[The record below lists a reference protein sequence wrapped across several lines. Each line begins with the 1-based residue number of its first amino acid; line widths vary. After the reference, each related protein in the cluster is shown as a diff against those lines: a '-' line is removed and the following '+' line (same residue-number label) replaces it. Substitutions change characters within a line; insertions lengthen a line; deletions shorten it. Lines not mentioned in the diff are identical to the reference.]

1 MTASTPGCSRGL
13 TGDVDNIAM
22 SSHPPTLTIARA
34 PFLENERLL
43 SDVADLA
50 SHSPTAPQRAIARD
64 LCWTLTPHA
73 DDENATTEADLDSAL
88 DDAAALPASTTWG
101 DLDSSIFSP
110 VVDSPEEI
118 ARLLLPGGM
127 AELPTNSDEYVVF
140 IPNTEMAIV
149 VPSDNAVAIS
159 RAAQMV
165 EFYSNPTTRISL
177 LPIVGSDGQ
186 WRSYQPSPD
195 HLAYDAYHRL
205 SVLDRA
211 EVANSQGEML
221 LHVAR
226 PELHVAPLL
235 TMQVGGSLQTV
246 CTWSAATEALLPQ
259 ADIVGLTDHH
269 GELLLLALWEA
280 VERVA
285 GHHLLATGH
294 KPHRWQTVGFPNERE
309 LDVLEMVRL
318 RIHY

>member
-1 MTASTPGCSRGL
+1 MP
-13 TGDVDNIAM
+13 
-22 SSHPPTLTIARA
+22 SHPPTVAIVRA
-34 PFLENERLL
+34 PFVENQHLL
-43 SDVADLA
+43 RDAAALA
-50 SHSPTAPQRAIARD
+50 IHSPAAPQRAIARD
-64 LCWTLTPHA
+64 LFWTLAPQT
-73 DDENATTEADLDSAL
+73 DDANVPTEGDLDSAL
-88 DDAAALPASTTWG
+88 DEATALPAVTSWG
-101 DLDSSIFSP
+101 NLDSSIFCP
-110 VVDSPEEI
+110 VVESPEEI

-127 AELPTNSDEYVVF
+127 AGLPTNSDEYVVF
-140 IPNTEMAIV
+140 VPNAEIALV
-149 VPSDNAVAIS
+149 VPSEDESAIC
-159 RAAQMV
+159 RAAEMV
-165 EFYSNPTTRISL
+165 EFFSNPTTQISL
-177 LPIVGSDGQ
+177 LPIVGANGRWQ
-186 WRSYQPSPD
+186 PYQPSPG
-195 HLAYDAYHRL
+195 HLAYDACNRL

-294 KPHRWQTVGFPNERE
+294 KPHRWQTIGFPNERE

>member
-1 MTASTPGCSRGL
+1 M
-13 TGDVDNIAM
+13 
-22 SSHPPTLTIARA
+22 
-34 PFLENERLL
+34 
-43 SDVADLA
+43 
-50 SHSPTAPQRAIARD
+50 
-64 LCWTLTPHA
+64 
-73 DDENATTEADLDSAL
+73 
-88 DDAAALPASTTWG
+88 
-101 DLDSSIFSP
+101 
-110 VVDSPEEI
+110 
-118 ARLLLPGGM
+118 
-127 AELPTNSDEYVVF
+127 
-140 IPNTEMAIV
+140 
-149 VPSDNAVAIS
+149 
-159 RAAQMV
+159 
-165 EFYSNPTTRISL
+165 
-177 LPIVGSDGQ
+177 
-186 WRSYQPSPD
+186 
-195 HLAYDAYHRL
+195 
-205 SVLDRA
+205 
-211 EVANSQGEML
+211 ANSQGEML

-285 GHHLLATGH
+285 GHHLLVTGH